1 MESKSQKANFC
12 TLNQLK
18 DEMIGPTGTP
28 ARDEFEKELMLDIIR
43 TKIREGRRQ
52 RKSSRKQSD
61 E

>member
-1 MESKSQKANFC
+1 MKTKDKKLMIYS
-12 TLNQLK
+12 LDQLK
-18 DEMIGPTGTP
+18 DELIGEPGTP